1 MGDNLTIYINN
12 NKCSFYKLNMSKSQI
27 ILVSLVM
34 IVISVSSLNSIFAQT
49 TQTLQDLRCASCITI
64 SDTKTLEDHKNLQLP
79 IILWAEDFDYEYDHD
94 SIITINGHSNLKNPD
109 TPITIQVTNP
119 IGNLVTVQQI
129 MVAPNS
135 DFNVK
140 FNPSGPLW
148 AKDGMYMIKAQ
159 GGTGAFTI
167 FKTQV
172 ELTGGVRTGVECN
185 VDEISASGYCIPYSI
200 TGATV
205 SSSSLDTTSKS
216 IVIMLSDSDDGT
228 LQINPSTDIIK
239 GISLVLVD
247 GQEWDDVTI
256 DGNDVTIMFPAG
268 TEEIEVIGTFVVP
281 EFGSIAMLILIVAII
296 TGVMFSRKRLIFSGK
311 ISTLS
316 N

>member
-1 MGDNLTIYINN
+1 
-12 NKCSFYKLNMSKSQI
+12 MSRSKI
-27 ILVSLVM
+27 TLISLAM
-34 IVISVSSLNSIFAQT
+34 IVLAVSSFNSVFAQA
-49 TQTLQDLRCASCITI
+49 LQDMSCTSCITI
-64 SDTKTLEDHKNLQLP
+64 SDAKTLGLHKNLQLP
-79 IILWAEDFDYEYDHD
+79 ILLWAENFDYSYDHN
-94 SIITINGHSNLKNPD
+94 SIISISGHSNLNNPE
-109 TPITIQVTNP
+109 TPITITVTNP

-129 MVAPNS
+129 MVAQNS

-140 FNPSGPLW
+140 FNPGGPLW
-148 AKDGMYMIKAQ
+148 TKDGMYIIKAQ
-159 GGTGAFTI
+159 GGGQSTV

-172 ELTGGVRTGVECN
+172 ELTGGVPTGVECAIN
-185 VDEISASGYCIPYSI
+185 ELNADNYCIPYSI

-205 SSSSLDTTSKS
+205 SSSSLDTKSKS

-256 DGNDVTIMFPAG
+256 IGNDVTIMFPAG

-281 EFGSIAMLILIVAII
+281 EFGSFAVLILVVAIV
-296 TGVMFSRKRLIFSGK
+296 TGVVFSRKRLMFSGK

>member
-1 MGDNLTIYINN
+1 
-12 NKCSFYKLNMSKSQI
+12 MSRSKI
-27 ILVSLVM
+27 TLISLAL
-34 IVISVSSLNSIFAQT
+34 IVLAVSSFNSVFAQA
-49 TQTLQDLRCASCITI
+49 LQDMSCTSCITI
-64 SDTKTLEDHKNLQLP
+64 SNTKTLGLHKNLQLP
-79 IILWAEDFDYEYDHD
+79 ILLWAEDFDYTYDHD

-109 TPITIQVTNP
+109 TPITIEVTNP

-135 DFNVK
+135 DFSVK
-140 FNPSGPLW
+140 FNPGGPLW
-148 AKDGMYMIKAQ
+148 AKDGMYIIKAQ
-159 GGTGAFTI
+159 GGGQSTV

-172 ELTGGVRTGVECN
+172 ELTGGVPTGVECAIN
-185 VDEISASGYCIPYSI
+185 ELNADNYCIPYSI

-205 SSSSLDTTSKS
+205 SSSSLDTKSKS

-256 DGNDVTIMFPAG
+256 SGNDVTIMFPAG

-281 EFGSIAMLILIVAII
+281 EFGSIAVLILVVAIV
-296 TGVMFSRKRLIFSGK
+296 TGVVFSRKRLIFSGK

>member
-1 MGDNLTIYINN
+1 
-12 NKCSFYKLNMSKSQI
+12 MSRSKT
-27 ILVSLVM
+27 LLSLAM
-34 IVISVSSLNSIFAQT
+34 IVIAVSSLNSIFAQT
-49 TQTLQDLRCASCITI
+49 IQDMSCTSCITI
-64 SDTKTLEDHKNLQLP
+64 SDTRTLGLHKNLQLP
-79 IILWAEDFDYEYDHD
+79 ILLWAENFDYTSDHN
-94 SIITINGHSNLKNPD
+94 SIISISGHSNLNNPE
-109 TPITIQVTNP
+109 TPITITVTNP

-129 MVAPNS
+129 MVSPNS

-140 FNPSGPLW
+140 FNPGGHLW
-148 AKDGMYMIKAQ
+148 AKDGMYIIKAQ
-159 GGTGAFTI
+159 GGGQSTV

-172 ELTGGVRTGVECN
+172 ELTGGVPTGVECAVN
-185 VDEISASGYCIPYSI
+185 ELNANDYCIPYSI

-205 SSSSLDTTSKS
+205 SSSSLNTKNKS
-216 IVIMLSDSDDGT
+216 IVIMLSDSDEGT
-228 LQINPSTDIIK
+228 LTIKPSTDIIK

-256 DGNDVTIMFPAG
+256 SGNDVTIMFPAG

-281 EFGSIAMLILIVAII
+281 EFGSIAVLILIISII
-296 TGVMFSRKRLIFSGK
+296 TVVVFSRKRLMFSGK

>member
-1 MGDNLTIYINN
+1 
-12 NKCSFYKLNMSKSQI
+12 MSKSKI
-27 ILVSLVM
+27 TLVSLAM
-34 IVISVSSLNSIFAQT
+34 IVIAVSSLNSVYAQT
-49 TQTLQDLRCASCITI
+49 IQDMSCSSCITI
-64 SDTKTLEDHKNLQLP
+64 SDTKTLGLHKNLQLP
-79 IILWAEDFDYEYDHD
+79 ILLWAENFDYTYDHN
-94 SIITINGHSNLKNPD
+94 SIISVSGHSNLNNPE
-109 TPITIQVTNP
+109 TPILITVTNP

-140 FNPSGPLW
+140 FNSGGPLW
-148 AKDGMYMIKAQ
+148 TKDGMYIIKAQ
-159 GGTGAFTI
+159 GGGQSTV

-172 ELTGGVRTGVECN
+172 ELTGGVPTGVECAVN
-185 VDEISASGYCIPYSI
+185 ELNANDYCIPYSI

-205 SSSSLDTTSKS
+205 SSSSLNTKNKS

-228 LQINPSTDIIK
+228 LAIKPSTDIIK

-256 DGNDVTIMFPAG
+256 IGNDVTIMFPAG
-268 TEEIEVIGTFVVP
+268 TEEIEVIGTFVIP
-281 EFGSIAMLILIVAII
+281 EFGSFAVLILIVAII
-296 TGVMFSRKRLIFSGK
+296 TGVVFSRKRLMFSGK

>member
-1 MGDNLTIYINN
+1 LGL
-12 NKCSFYKLNMSKSQI
+12 
-27 ILVSLVM
+27 
-34 IVISVSSLNSIFAQT
+34 
-49 TQTLQDLRCASCITI
+49 
-64 SDTKTLEDHKNLQLP
+64 HKNLPLP
-79 IILWAEDFDYEYDHD
+79 IILWAENFDYTYNHN
-94 SIITINGHSNLKNPD
+94 SIITINGHSKLNNPE
-109 TPITIQVTNP
+109 TPIIITVTNP

-129 MVAPNS
+129 MVTPNS

-140 FNPSGPLW
+140 FNSGGPLW
-148 AKDGMYMIKAQ
+148 TKDGMYIIKAQ
-159 GGTGAFTI
+159 GGGQSTI

-172 ELTGGVRTGVECN
+172 ELTGGVPSGVECDLN
-185 VDEISASGYCIPYSI
+185 ELNANNYCIPYSI

-205 SSSSLDTTSKS
+205 SSSSLDTKNKS
-216 IVIMLSDSDDGT
+216 IVIILSDSDEGT
-228 LQINPSTDIIK
+228 LTIKPSTDIIK

-256 DGNDVTIMFPAG
+256 SGNDVTIMFPAG

-281 EFGSIAMLILIVAII
+281 EFGSFVVFILIISII
-296 TGVMFSRKRLIFSGK
+296 TVVVFSRKRLMFSGK